1 MKSWKGIILAGGS
14 GSRLFPLT
22 HVVNKHLLPVYD
34 KPMIYYPLTTLMLG
48 GVREFIIVTNPQSLD
63 QMRTLLGDGRRWG
76 ISIAYRPQ
84 ERPGGIAECFRIAA
98 NDIKGC
104 NVALALG
111 DNIFFGAGLPRLL
124 FEAMAQESGATI
136 FGYEVADPS
145 AYGVIILDENGRAI
159 DIEEK
164 PVKPRSRLAIP
175 GLYFYDERVLEISN
189 LIGPSS
195 RGELEISDVNR
206 RYLAMGELRV
216 RLFGRGFAWL
226 DGGTHRD
233 LFEASQFVKV
243 VEERTGLKIACPEEV
258 AWRMK
263 FIDRAAFEQLI
274 DPHPK
279 TDYQLYLRSLLDVS
293 PLDRAIEPSDRRQL
307 DL

>member
-1 MKSWKGIILAGGS
+1 MMKKWIGIIVAGGS

-48 GVREFIIVTNPQSLD
+48 GVRDFIIISNPEALD
-63 QMRTLLGDGRRWG
+63 QMSTLLGDGGRWG
-76 ISIAYRPQ
+76 INIAYRPQ
-84 ERPGGIAECFRIAA
+84 NRPSGIAECFRIAA
-98 NDIKGC
+98 SDIKGH

-111 DNIFFGAGLPRLL
+111 DNIFFGAGVPRLL
-124 FEAMAQESGATI
+124 VEAMAQESGATV

-145 AYGVIILDENGRAI
+145 AYGVVVLDKSGRAI

-164 PVKPRSRLAIP
+164 PKNSRSRLAIP

-189 LIGPSS
+189 EIKPSA
-195 RGELEISDVNR
+195 RGELEITDVNR
-206 RYLAMGELRV
+206 RYLAMGDLRV
-216 RLFGRGFAWL
+216 KLFGRGVAWL

-233 LFEASQFVKV
+233 LFEAAQFVKV

-258 AWRMK
+258 ALRMK
-263 FIDRAAFEQLI
+263 FIDQSAFELLI

-279 TDYQLYLRSLLDVS
+279 TDYQLYLRSLLEAS
-293 PLDRAIEPSDRRQL
+293 PLIER
-307 DL
+307 

>member
-1 MKSWKGIILAGGS
+1 MMRKWKGIIVAGGS

-48 GVREFIIVTNPQSLD
+48 GVRDFVIISNPQALD
-63 QMRTLLGDGRRWG
+63 QMSTLLGDGRRWG
-76 ISIAYRPQ
+76 ITIVYRPQ

-98 NDIKGC
+98 SDIAGH

-124 FEAMAQESGATI
+124 LEAMAQESGATV

-145 AYGVIILDENGRAI
+145 AYGVVILDEGGRAI

-164 PVKPRSRLAIP
+164 PRNSRSRLAIP
-175 GLYFYDERVLEISN
+175 GLYFYDERVLQISN
-189 LIGPSS
+189 EIRPSA
-195 RGELEISDVNR
+195 RGELEITDVNR
-206 RYLAMGELRV
+206 RYLAMGDLRV
-216 RLFGRGFAWL
+216 RLFGRGVAWL

-233 LFEASQFVKV
+233 LFEAAQFVKV

-258 AWRMK
+258 ALRMK
-263 FIDRAAFEQLI
+263 FIDQSAFELLI
-274 DPHPK
+274 DPNPK
-279 TDYQLYLRSLLDVS
+279 TDYQLYLRSLLEAS
-293 PLDRAIEPSDRRQL
+293 PLTER
-307 DL
+307 